1 MQVVSYNTFFKKEK
15 KKEATQG
22 ISVRYKVANPT
33 AALKT
38 KRKGLR
44 PPILHRPPFRKEGK

>member
-1 MQVVSYNTFFKKEK
+1 MKVVSYNTFFKKK
-15 KKEATQG
+15 QINEATQD
-22 ISVRYKVANPT
+22 ISVRYQVANPT

-44 PPILHRPPFRKEGK
+44 PPILHHPPFQKEGK